1 MKKIRGLLVVL
12 ACACAWAPGAARAEL
27 VITISGG
34 EHAARPIAVVPFGRP
49 ADIATDLAEIIAADL
64 SRSGLFEP
72 MAIQDMLERPTDASQ
87 VNYRNWRA
95 VAVDNVVVG
104 SLRRAPNG
112 QLSVRFQLLDVL
124 RAQQLIGYDVPV
136 PDPRRLRPVAH
147 QIADLVYEKLT
158 GVPGYFNSQIAY
170 VAATGDPKSRLY
182 QIVIADADGAGPV
195 TVATSREPLMS
206 PTWSPDRRQLA
217 YVGYERGRS
226 AIYLHT
232 LATGELRKFVAERG
246 INGAPAWSPDGR
258 SLALTLSFE
267 KNPDIYVMDVAS
279 GARRQLTQHFAID
292 TEPCWSPDGREIAFT
307 SDRGGQPQIYVV
319 SASGGAAR
327 RLTFEGK
334 QNLRPRYAPDGKSL
348 ALVNVDES
356 GYRIGLLELDTRELR
371 ILSAGPLDESPS
383 FAPNGAV
390 VIYSAQGRQ
399 GNELATVT
407 VDGRIRQRL
416 TQPGNVYEPAWS
428 PLIR

>member
-1 MKKIRGLLVVL
+1 MRLFFALIVLLV
-12 ACACAWAPGAARAEL
+12 AGPASAALE
-27 VITISGG
+27 ITVTGG
-34 EHAARPIAVVPFGRP
+34 ETAAQPIAIVPFGHP
-49 ADIATDLAEIIAADL
+49 ADVNVDLAAIIAADL
-64 SRSGLFEP
+64 TRSGLFEP
-72 MAIQDMLERPTDASQ
+72 MPAADMLERPTDVSQ

-104 SLRRAPNG
+104 NLRRLPNG

-124 RAQQLIGYDVPV
+124 RAQQLLGYDVPV

-147 QIADLVYEKLT
+147 QIADLIYEKLT

-170 VAATGDPKSRLY
+170 VAATGTPKNRLY
-182 QIVIADADGAGPV
+182 QIVVADADGENPV

-206 PTWSPDRRQLA
+206 PSWSPDRRQLA

-232 LATGELRKFVAERG
+232 LATGDLRRFVAEKG

-258 SLALTLSFE
+258 QLALTLSFE
-267 KNPDIYVMDVAS
+267 KNPDIYVMDIAT

-292 TEPCWSPDGREIAFT
+292 TEPAWSPDGRQIAFT

-319 SASGGAAR
+319 SVSGGEAR
-327 RLTFEGK
+327 RLTFEGR
-334 QNLRPRYAPDGKSL
+334 QNLRPRFSPDGKSL
-348 ALVNVDES
+348 ALVNVDENR
-356 GYRIGLLELDTRELR
+356 YRIGLLDLASRELR
-371 ILSAGPLDESPS
+371 LLSEGPLDESPS

-390 VIYSAQGRQ
+390 IIYSAQGRQ
-399 GNELATVT
+399 GNELATVS